1 MRRFSLIPVV
11 ATAIVLAAAVAFA
24 QQATS
29 KPAATVKEIMQTMVV
44 PFSDA
49 VFSAASEPPKTS
61 TQWAALRRPALGLA
75 DSGKLLMTGSHARD
89 KAWMEIARR
98 EVDAAQAVMK
108 AVVAKDAD
116 ALSRAGDALYETCET
131 CHARY
136 MEPAAE
142 K

>member
-24 QQATS
+24 QQATV
-29 KPAATVKEIMQTMVV
+29 KPVATVKQIMQTMVV

-49 VFSAASEPPKTS
+49 VFSAASEPPKTN
-61 TQWAALRRPALGLA
+61 TQWAALRSPAVGLVE
-75 DSGKLLMTGSHARD
+75 SGKLLMIGPRARD
-89 KAWMEIARR
+89 KAWMKMAQQ

-108 AVVAKDAD
+108 AAAAKDAD

-131 CHARY
+131 CHTRY
-136 MEPAAE
+136 MQPAAA